1 MAILINSAQNTLA
14 DTIQSFY
21 TSPSGGGGTRIDAFT
36 AANNTS
42 SSKSYKAYIYDAS
55 GAAIDA
61 VVPQKIIVPDR
72 FDVGASIVGQ
82 EIQAGGSLRMESS
95 AASSISFRVTGTEF

>member
-1 MAILINSAQNTLA
+1 MTILVNSVKNTLA

-21 TSPSGGGGTRIDAFT
+21 TSPAGAGGTRIDAFT
-36 AANNTS
+36 AANNTD
-42 SSKSYKAYIYDAS
+42 SSKSYKAYIFDSS

-61 VVPQKIIVPDR
+61 VVPMKIIVTDR

-82 EIQAGGSLRMESS
+82 EIPAGGSLRMESS
-95 AASSISFRVTGTEF
+95 AASSISFRITGTEF